1 MENRLKQK
9 LSREF
14 YLRDDV
20 VSIAKELIGKVL
32 CTFKDGH
39 LTAGIIIETEAYAGE
54 EDKASHAWMG
64 RRTTRNKVMYEE
76 GGTAY
81 VYLCYGIHNLF
92 NVVTHDAE
100 VPHAVLIRGI
110 QPIWG
115 IDEMVLRRNKP
126 RSQKGFGIGPG
137 KVTQALG
144 IQLADNG
151 LDLLGERIWISDIG
165 LVIGTKLIKQS
176 SRIGVSYAGADAK
189 LPYRF
194 HVDIEKTG
202 RINI

>member
-1 MENRLKQK
+1 
-9 LSREF
+9 
-14 YLRDDV
+14 
-20 VSIAKELIGKVL
+20 
-32 CTFKDGH
+32 
-39 LTAGIIIETEAYAGE
+39 
-54 EDKASHAWMG
+54 
-64 RRTTRNKVMYEE
+64 MYEE